1 VPPKNTLV
9 FVSCSVTWKHDVIH
23 KNRKYVNTLHCRHK
37 STKPRPHVTC
47 TENLVKHGCEICE
60 RTDRQTDRHAGRN
73 TSTST
78 CFTSHSM
85 SGVMSAVHYD
95 TCCPSDQTTH
105 LSVDTW
111 WMNDRIT
118 SPPWLADMIHSAV
131 CVCLCVRC
139 FNADEFS
146 ELSTDCFDYFEH
158 DTPSLAGLYRS
169 TYYWP
174 A

>member
-131 CVCLCVRC
+131 CVCVCVCLCVCVCAMFQRWRVQWTI
-139 FNADEFS
+139 NWLLWLLLTWHAIS
-146 ELSTDCFDYFEH
+146 RRAL
-158 DTPSLAGLYRS
+158 
-169 TYYWP
+169 
-174 A
+174 